1 MVNFCEVRKVFM
13 NTKAIEMAGSIGIEL
28 SQINSEWTSLQSID
42 SSSILENA
50 GKEAGIEDRQWQKLL
65 SQAGSWVIDGLDKKI
80 FEIQNKV
87 IEQTTAIELRKM
99 FGVPLSLLAMPVFV
113 ELAGMELA
121 AKIDLK
127 KEAMM
132 TSQIWEQINN
142 RVLYMVQLF
151 LAEQINLVED
161 EEKAHQSAL
170 SESKKEADGVS
181 GLSETVGA
189 VENQF
194 ASKLEKLKDKKE
206 SLISVFK
213 KIGGDLVNTVER
225 AFETTVFSASRQSTA
240 VTVIQ

>member
-1 MVNFCEVRKVFM
+1 MNRK
-13 NTKAIEMAGSIGIEL
+13 ALEMAGSIGVEP
-28 SQINSEWTSLQSID
+28 SQVGLEWTSLQSIN

-50 GKEAGIEDRQWQKLL
+50 GEEAGIENSQWQKLL
-65 SQAGSWVIDGLDKKI
+65 AQSGSWMIDGLDQKI

-87 IEQTTAIELRKM
+87 VEQTTAIELRKM
-99 FGVPLSLLAMPVFV
+99 FGIPLSLLALPVFV
-113 ELAGMELA
+113 ELEKMELF

-132 TSQIWEQINN
+132 TSQMWEQINN

-161 EEKAHQSAL
+161 EEKAHQGAL
-170 SESKKEADGVS
+170 SESKKEADGIS
-181 GLSETVGA
+181 SLGKTMGN

-194 ASKLEKLKDKKE
+194 SLKLKELKEKKE
-206 SLISVFK
+206 SLMNVFK

-225 AFETTVFSASRQSTA
+225 AFETTVFNASRQSTA
-240 VTVIQ
+240 VTAIQ